1 MRKLRPR
8 LLFPLTCF
16 AALAFWV
23 ACGDDDNDA
32 NIVEPVVDSGVQ
44 TNLPDVATS
53 QPDVVTTPPSGPDRD
68 GGTLVTLD
76 AGPGVD
82 GGIPCYA
89 GGELEVEPNDL
100 LSQANEMPEGAIS
113 ANVLK
118 RILCGITANG
128 DGGLP
133 DAGDFESLRFT
144 LGDASTD
151 FFLRFEGNVTVTI
164 ETDGAAPVDISQ
176 PNIVL
181 PREYNQPYF
190 VRVNAKDGK
199 TQKWKIVL
207 FEDQAD
213 AGR

>member
-8 LLFPLTCF
+8 LLFALTSF

-23 ACGDDDNDA
+23 ACSDDDTDA
-32 NIVEPVVDSGVQ
+32 NIVNPNVDSGVD
-44 TNLPDVATS
+44 TDLPDVVTT

-68 GGTLVTLD
+68 GGTLTVLD

-100 LSQANEMPEGAIS
+100 LAQANELPEGAIS
-113 ANVLK
+113 ASVLK
-118 RILCGITANG
+118 RVLCGFTNN
-128 DGGLP
+128 DGGAV
-133 DAGDFESLRFT
+133 DAGDYESLRFT

-151 FFLRFEGNVTVTI
+151 FFVRFEGNVTVTI

-176 PNIVL
+176 PGVVL
-181 PREYNQPYF
+181 PRQYNQPYF
-190 VRVNAKDGK
+190 IRVNAKDGK

>member
-8 LLFPLTCF
+8 LLLTLTSI

-23 ACGDDDNDA
+23 ACSDDDNDGT
-32 NIVEPVVDSGVQ
+32 VVNPGIDSGNVD
-44 TNLPDVATS
+44 TDLPDVTTT

-68 GGTLVTLD
+68 GGTLVNLD
-76 AGPGVD
+76 AGPSVD

-89 GGELEVEPNDL
+89 GGELEEEPNDL
-100 LSQANEMPEGAIS
+100 LTQANEFPDGAIS

-118 RILCGITANG
+118 RILCGITTN

-151 FFLRFEGNVTVTI
+151 FFVRYEGNVTVTI
-164 ETDGAAPVDISQ
+164 ETDGSAPVDISQ
-176 PNIVL
+176 PGVVL
-181 PREYNQPYF
+181 PRQYNQPYF
-190 VRVNAKDGK
+190 IRVNAKDGK